1 MYRCT
6 HFTHWTL
13 PRFDLVSDVVP
24 SSMASG
30 AAAQSCRSLLRQ
42 SNKRMLCRS
51 WWACSLHWSICSSS
65 DKRWKRGFVLKVS
78 KMQCLIADDLKSQ
91 HSCFN
96 AILSFF
102 FFVRWHSLS
111 PRHASKIAHRETWP
125 NLGRHSVESLAKI
138 SLIQCGLTDS
148 DRLPACLTHQGFPQ
162 ICSATALFK
171 ASNFVLLKVTKDVK
185 AENVVLHGERAVLI
199 DFGIVPSLQFLDP
212 VSLNCSNCLLP
223 CRSRISMISLC
234 FPRPVELM
242 MKWEWKNELDH
253 RAMLHQRSSHTDPTT
268 KRLPSSISVCIFAF
282 AIMIYSQISGS
293 WGRNMEE

>member
-1 MYRCT
+1 MYT
-6 HFTHWTL
+6 TL
-13 PRFDLVSDVVP
+13 HIE
-24 SSMASG
+24 
-30 AAAQSCRSLLRQ
+30 
-42 SNKRMLCRS
+42 LCRGLI
-51 WWACSLHWSICSSS
+51 WSLTLSRAQWHQGRQHSHVVLICWGNPTRECYA
-65 DKRWKRGFVLKVS
+65 DHGGLVLCIDLFVPRQINDGKRGLRIES
-78 KMQCLIADDLKSQ
+78 KQDAVFDCRWSQITALLFQCD
-91 HSCFN
+91 FE
-96 AILSFF
+96 FF
-102 FFVRWHSLS
+102 FR
-111 PRHASKIAHRETWP
+111 
-125 NLGRHSVESLAKI
+125 SVTFPVAKARQQDRSQRNLAKPRTSFCRI
-138 SLIQCGLTDS
+138 IGRIFPNPCLTDS
-148 DRLPACLTHQGFPQ
+148 DRLPACLTHEGFPQ

>member
-1 MYRCT
+1 MISN
-6 HFTHWTL
+6 HSA
-13 PRFDLVSDVVP
+13 PVSMRFWVV
-24 SSMASG
+24 
-30 AAAQSCRSLLRQ
+30 
-42 SNKRMLCRS
+42 
-51 WWACSLHWSICSSS
+51 
-65 DKRWKRGFVLKVS
+65 
-78 KMQCLIADDLKSQ
+78 
-91 HSCFN
+91 
-96 AILSFF
+96 

-125 NLGRHSVESLAKI
+125 NLGRHSVESLAEFSPI
-138 SLIQCGLTDS
+138 HVWLILTGC
-148 DRLPACLTHQGFPQ
+148 RLVWLT
-162 ICSATALFK
+162 K
-171 ASNFVLLKVTKDVK
+171 ASPKYVLQLLSLKLQNLVLLKVTKDVK

-282 AIMIYSQISGS
+282 VIMIYSQISGS